1 MLYLYRL
8 IKEYSIQK
16 VHKPD
21 ILFLIF
27 IRYKLTR
34 NYIRAMID
42 YIKGEIAE
50 LTPAS
55 VTVETYGI
63 GYFINISLNTYTN
76 LSGQKNAKLFI
87 YEAIRE
93 DAHQLFGFFDKQ
105 ERELFILL
113 ISVSGIGASTAR
125 MILSSM
131 NPLELTNVIASG
143 NSDML
148 KTVKGIGLK
157 TAQRVIVD
165 LKDKIKV
172 SGIQQVE
179 MFAATNPAGEE
190 ATAALVMLGF
200 TQQPS
205 QKVVAKILK
214 EKPDSTVEQIIKTA
228 LKML

>member
-1 MLYLYRL
+1 
-8 IKEYSIQK
+8 
-16 VHKPD
+16 
-21 ILFLIF
+21 
-27 IRYKLTR
+27 
-34 NYIRAMID
+34 MID

-55 VTVETYGI
+55 VTIETHGI
-63 GYFINISLNTYTN
+63 GYFISISLNTYTN

-93 DAHQLFGFFDKQ
+93 DAYQLFGFFDKQ
-105 ERELFILL
+105 ERELFIHL

-131 NPLELTNVIASG
+131 NPSELTNVIASG

-179 MFAATNPAGEE
+179 MFAVTNPAGEE

-214 EKPDSTVEQIIKTA
+214 DKPDSTVEQIIKTA

>member
-1 MLYLYRL
+1 
-8 IKEYSIQK
+8 
-16 VHKPD
+16 
-21 ILFLIF
+21 
-27 IRYKLTR
+27 
-34 NYIRAMID
+34 MID
-42 YIKGEIAE
+42 YIKGEITE

-55 VTVETYGI
+55 VTLETYGV
-63 GYFINISLNTYTN
+63 GYFISISLNTYSSLTGRK
-76 LSGQKNAKLFI
+76 SAQLFI

-105 ERELFILL
+105 ERELFMLL
-113 ISVSGIGASTAR
+113 ISVSGIGASTGR

-131 NPLELTNVIASG
+131 NTQELANVIASG

-172 SGIQQVE
+172 SGIEQVD
-179 MFAATNPAGEE
+179 MFASGHPSGEE
-190 ATAALVMLGF
+190 AVAALVMLGF
-200 TQQPS
+200 TQQAS

-214 EKPDSTVEQIIKTA
+214 DKADSTVEQIIKTA

>member
-1 MLYLYRL
+1 
-8 IKEYSIQK
+8 
-16 VHKPD
+16 
-21 ILFLIF
+21 
-27 IRYKLTR
+27 
-34 NYIRAMID
+34 MID
-42 YIKGEIAE
+42 YIRGEVAE

-55 VTVETYGI
+55 ATVETAGI
-63 GYFINISLNTYTN
+63 GYFINISLNTYAS

-93 DAHQLFGFFDKQ
+93 DAYQLFGFFDKQ

-125 MILSSM
+125 MMLSSM
-131 NPLELTNVIASG
+131 TVQELTNVIASG
-143 NSDML
+143 NSDIL

-165 LKDKIKV
+165 LKDKIKI
-172 SGIQQVE
+172 SGVEQVE
-179 MFAATNPAGEE
+179 MFAANNPAGEE
-190 ATAALVMLGF
+190 AIAALVMLGF
-200 TQQPS
+200 PQQAS

-214 EKPDSTVEQIIKTA
+214 DKPDNTVEQVIKTA